1 MTITPRD
8 RAEQRARQLHD
19 ARCRQLE
26 GHKIMPWES
35 LSEMMREA
43 LIATELKKLA
53 DSTKPD

>member
-1 MTITPRD
+1 
-8 RAEQRARQLHD
+8 
-19 ARCRQLE
+19 
-26 GHKIMPWES
+26 MPWES